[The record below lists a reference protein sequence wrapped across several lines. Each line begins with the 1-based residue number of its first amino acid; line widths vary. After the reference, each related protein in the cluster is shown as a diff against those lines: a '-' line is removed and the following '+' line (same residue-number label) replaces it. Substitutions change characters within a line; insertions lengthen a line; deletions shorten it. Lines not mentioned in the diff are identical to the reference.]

1 MQKAMT
7 QLLGVFAELE
17 HTIIADRLQ
26 SIRERAGRKGGK
38 PKSLSDEQSL
48 EVKRLFKEG
57 ASKSKLAIQFGV
69 SRMTIMRVLPKNEDH
84 R

>member
-38 PKSLSDEQSL
+38 PKSLSEKQSL
-48 EVKRLFKEG
+48 EVRRLFEEG
-57 ASKSKLAIQFGV
+57 VSQSKLAVKFGV
-69 SRMTIMRVLPKNEDH
+69 SRMMIMRVSPKNEDH